1 MTDPATGSG
10 SFIGAKAAFFHGTRL
25 LTLQRDD
32 LPGLPWRGQWDV
44 PGGGREGDETP
55 EACLLRELHEEFDLQ
70 LPPERLLARWALP
83 SITNPARVAWFF
95 SGHITEAEI
104 AAIRFGDEGQGW
116 ALMEVEEFLSHPLS
130 IAEMHGRVRLARD
143 ALL

>member
-1 MTDPATGSG
+1 MTEPKGN
-10 SFIGAKAAFFHGTRL
+10 FIGAKAAFFHGSRL

-32 LPGLPWRGQWDV
+32 LPGLPWAGQWDV
-44 PGGGREGDETP
+44 PGGGREGDEGP
-55 EACLLRELHEEFDLQ
+55 EDCLLRELFEEFGLR

-83 SITNPARVAWFF
+83 SISNPARVAWFF
-95 SGHITEAEI
+95 AGRITEAEI

-116 ALMEVEEFLSHPLS
+116 ALMEVEAYLAHPKS
-130 IAEMHGRVRLARD
+130 IREMHGRVGLART

>member
-1 MTDPATGSG
+1 
-10 SFIGAKAAFFHGTRL
+10 
-25 LTLQRDD
+25 
-32 LPGLPWRGQWDV
+32 
-44 PGGGREGDETP
+44 
-55 EACLLRELHEEFDLQ
+55 LRELHEEFDLQ

-95 SGHITEAEI
+95 AGHITEAEI

>member
-1 MTDPATGSG
+1 MTDPSTGSG
-10 SFIGAKAAFFHGTRL
+10 DFIGAKAAFFHGTRL

-32 LPGLPWRGQWDV
+32 LPGLPWAGQWDV
-44 PGGGREGDETP
+44 PGGGREGDESP
-55 EACLLRELHEEFDLQ
+55 DACLLREVHEEFGLRLTPD
-70 LPPERLLARWALP
+70 RLLARWCLP

-95 SGHITEAEI
+95 AGHITGAEI

-116 ALMEVEEFLSHPLS
+116 ALMEVEEFLTHPQS
-130 IAEMHGRVRLARD
+130 IAEMHGRIRLARD

>member
-1 MTDPATGSG
+1 MTDPSTGSG
-10 SFIGAKAAFFHGTRL
+10 DFIGAKAAFFQGTRL

-32 LPGLPWRGQWDV
+32 LPGLPWAGQWDV
-44 PGGGREGDETP
+44 PGGGREGDESP
-55 EACLLRELHEEFDLQ
+55 AACLLREFHEEFGLRF
-70 LPPERLLARWALP
+70 PPDRLLAAWALP

-95 SGHITEAEI
+95 AGRITEAEI

-116 ALMEVEEFLSHPLS
+116 ALMEVDAYLAHPLS
-130 IAEMHGRVRLARD
+130 IKEMHGRVRLARD

>member
-1 MTDPATGSG
+1 MTEPVFGPGD
-10 SFIGAKAAFFHGTRL
+10 FIGAKAAFFHGTRL

-32 LPGLPWRGQWDV
+32 LPGLAWRGQWDV
-44 PGGGREGDETP
+44 PGGGREGDEGP
-55 EACLLRELHEEFDLQ
+55 KDCLLRELHEEFGLR
-70 LPPERLLARWALP
+70 LPADRLLAAWALP
-83 SITNPARVAWFF
+83 SITNPARQAWFF
-95 SGHITEAEI
+95 AGRITADEI

-116 ALMEVEEFLSHPLS
+116 ALMEVEEFLAHPLS